1 LTDWNGLIVKPVFK
15 LLQLAAV
22 ATMVAAASPALAVTD
37 IMLWHAM
44 SGELGRQLEK
54 LASDFNA
61 SQSEYRIVPGYK
73 LMNPLI
79 FRWCHKRRQTWGFR
93 AA

>member
-1 LTDWNGLIVKPVFK
+1 MLRILLSTAVF
-15 LLQLAAV
+15 
-22 ATMVAAASPALAVTD
+22 
-37 IMLWHAM
+37 
-44 SGELGRQLEK
+44 LG
-54 LASDFNA
+54 FM
-61 SQSEYRIVPGYK
+61 